1 MRVRHKR
8 GETRRVERA
17 AQIYAAA
24 RDCSLPMARYET
36 HQEAAPIDD
45 AVSEQPD
52 FVITDSACAREFCH
66 AIPETVVTLL
76 IEFACRRIDAM
87 VHSTSY
93 GTTATLRQAKP
104 IAQRLAMHI
113 AGRRETAPG
122 TWVATSRMASRSKGN
137 VREGRPCIRV

>member
-76 IEFACRRIDAM
+76 IEFACRRVDAM
-87 VHSTSY
+87 VNINELRHYRHS
-93 GTTATLRQAKP
+93 
-104 IAQRLAMHI
+104 
-113 AGRRETAPG
+113 
-122 TWVATSRMASRSKGN
+122 ATSQADRPKVGN
-137 VREGRPCIRV
+137 AYCRAT